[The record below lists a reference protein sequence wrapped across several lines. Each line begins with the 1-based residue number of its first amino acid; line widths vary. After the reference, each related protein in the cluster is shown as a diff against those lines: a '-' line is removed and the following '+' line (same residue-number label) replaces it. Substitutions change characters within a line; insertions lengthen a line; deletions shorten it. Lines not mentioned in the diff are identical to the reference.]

1 MNAPCTDC
9 RNSSA
14 LPELKEAA
22 NADAPKRKQSL
33 LLPAQI
39 SFSNPKQGGLEPS
52 AANAY
57 KRSNS
62 LLNPGKPTGA
72 APKKEPAH
80 LNNSNQKKKLP
91 LSKQSQSIGDS
102 SSDLSDNDLTPG
114 SYARMGGG
122 TSSTTAAINFSSKQN
137 FAVKFDK

>member
-1 MNAPCTDC
+1 MNAPCQDC

-14 LPELKEAA
+14 LPELKEPAHA
-22 NADAPKRKQSL
+22 EAPQRKKSL
-33 LLPAQI
+33 LLPAQNSI
-39 SFSNPKQGGLEPS
+39 TTQPKASAIEP
-52 AANAY
+52 ANAY

-62 LLNPGKPTGA
+62 LLNPGKPSGA
-72 APKKEPAH
+72 APKKDPAH

-91 LSKQSQSIGDS
+91 LSKQSIGDS

-122 TSSTTAAINFSSKQN
+122 TSSTTAAINFSSKAKQ
-137 FAVKFDK
+137 